1 LRGIDGR
8 LAPIPVALGQGVGS
22 HGKDFAPVIAFKGK
36 RREDLMES
44 SSLAIR
50 VVYTVEDL
58 MQVLNLECQVW
69 GTDEPVPVS
78 LLKVFAEDGGLVLLA
93 ELAGERKPVGMAV
106 SFPGRRLDRWYL
118 HSHMLAVLPQFRR
131 HAVGRALKYYQL
143 SYARDHQLAYVGWT
157 FDPLQAKN
165 AQFNL
170 NVLGARA
177 TAFYDNFYGVLGDA
191 INGAFPSHRL
201 FVEWDGQTLTSGSGR
216 YLAMPKDIDSLRRTH
231 PDEALW
237 WTKRYRQKLERLIA
251 QGYIAVGVV
260 VKRDRTFYRLQ
271 RV

>member
-1 LRGIDGR
+1 
-8 LAPIPVALGQGVGS
+8 
-22 HGKDFAPVIAFKGK
+22 
-36 RREDLMES
+36 MES

-50 VVYTVEDL
+50 AVHALEDL
-58 MQVLNLECQVW
+58 EKVLNLECQVW

-78 LLKVFAEDGGLVLLA
+78 LLRVFAEDGGLVLLA
-93 ELAGERKPVGMAV
+93 ELAGESKPVGMAV
-106 SFPGRRLDRWYL
+106 SFPGWRLGRWYL

-131 HAVGRALKYYQL
+131 HAVGRALKHYQL
-143 SYARDHQLAYVGWT
+143 NYARTHQMAYVGWT

-201 FVEWDGQTLTSGSGR
+201 FVEWDGQPLASGSGR
-216 YLAMPKDIDSLRRTH
+216 YLALPKDIDSVRQNH
-231 PDEALW
+231 PDKALW
-237 WTKRYRQKLERLIA
+237 WAERYRQKLERLMA
-251 QGYIAVGVV
+251 QGYIAVDVV
-260 VKRDRTFYRLQ
+260 VKRGRTFYRLQ
-271 RV
+271 RVKEGRSL

>member
-1 LRGIDGR
+1 
-8 LAPIPVALGQGVGS
+8 
-22 HGKDFAPVIAFKGK
+22 
-36 RREDLMES
+36 MES

-93 ELAGERKPVGMAV
+93 ELAGESKPVGMAV
-106 SFPGRRLDRWYL
+106 SFPGRRSDRWYL

-143 SYARDHQLAYVGWT
+143 HYAREHQLAYVGWT

-170 NVLGARA
+170 GVLGARA
-177 TAFYDNFYGVLGDA
+177 TAFHDNFYGVLGDA

-201 FVEWDGQTLTSGSGR
+201 FVEWDGQPLIAGPGR
-216 YLAMPKDIDSLRRTH
+216 FLAIPKDIDALRRTD
-231 PDEALW
+231 PEKALW
-237 WTKRYRQKLERLIA
+237 WAERYRQKMRRLMR
-251 QGYIAVGVV
+251 QGYVVVGVV
-260 VKRDRTFYRLQ
+260 RKRDRSFYRLQ
-271 RV
+271 RSEEGRAI

>member
-1 LRGIDGR
+1 
-8 LAPIPVALGQGVGS
+8 
-22 HGKDFAPVIAFKGK
+22 
-36 RREDLMES
+36 MES
-44 SSLAIR
+44 SSVAIR
-50 VVYTVEDL
+50 VVRTVEDL
-58 MQVLNLECQVW
+58 KQVLDLERLVW

-177 TAFYDNFYGVLGDA
+177 TEFHRNFYGVLGDA

-201 FVEWDGQTLTSGSGR
+201 FVEWDGQSLKSGSGR
-216 YLAMPKDIDSLRRTH
+216 YLAIPNNIDGLRGTD
-231 PDEALW
+231 PDKALW
-237 WTKRYRQKLERLIA
+237 WADRYRQKLERLMKR
-251 QGYIAVGVV
+251 GYIAVGVV
-260 VKRDRTFYRLQ
+260 GKRDRSFYRLQ
-271 RV
+271 RAEEGRAI